1 MEREGEK
8 ENRIRNGRDKREA
21 KRVKKI
27 NKNVQPQWVG
37 SSGDPLEIT
46 RGL

>member
-21 KRVKKI
+21 KRVKKLI
-27 NKNVQPQWVG
+27 KMCSLSGLGVQG
-37 SSGDPLEIT
+37 TL
-46 RGL
+46 